1 MSETQE
7 VVHAPGNRI
16 VLYGPNGRPLPGF
29 CPDPSVPLIGITR
42 SFSFK
47 LNLGNYE
54 SADFFCSQRAE
65 CDPAMADEVSRDL
78 DQFCQDEVAEA
89 IKEFKTRRARKEAQ
103 RAERSAA

>member
-1 MSETQE
+1 MNET
-7 VVHAPGNRI
+7 I
-16 VLYGPNGRPLPGF
+16 VLYGPDGKPLPGYA
-29 CPDPSVPLIGITR
+29 PQASAPVGVTR

-65 CDPAMADEVSRDL
+65 CDASIVEEVSRDL

-89 IKEFKTRRARKEAQ
+89 IKEFKLRRARKEAE
-103 RAERSAA
+103 RAQRSAA